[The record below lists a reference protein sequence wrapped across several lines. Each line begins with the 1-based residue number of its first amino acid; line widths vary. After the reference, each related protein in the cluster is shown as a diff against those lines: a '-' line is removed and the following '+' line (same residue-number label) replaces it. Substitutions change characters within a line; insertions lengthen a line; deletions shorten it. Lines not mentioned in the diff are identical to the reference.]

1 MNPNQ
6 KRWKGDETRRVH
18 WLSST
23 TVRTARRWSGIDPPV
38 AVGQVVPHLR
48 LPSCQLATP
57 TGSIHPLAV
66 VLPEPARARER
77 ETPLFRA
84 QRRRLA
90 GRGRSRR
97 PSRPVTTV
105 ARGRRARQ
113 FDRQQASAVAH
124 TAAPATHRPRPDQ
137 LPRSGT
143 GRRHASATVLRAA
156 PRYAT
161 CCTPPARPR
170 CVPAC
175 RFAGP
180 IDRSGQSHADALLH
194 RTRLCVAR
202 RAATG

>member
-1 MNPNQ
+1 MYQ
-6 KRWKGDETRRVH
+6 KRWKEDETRRVH

-23 TVRTARRWSGIDPPV
+23 NCTVVEWDRSARSRRPGGTPHS
-38 AVGQVVPHLR
+38 HLR

-66 VLPEPARARER
+66 VRER
-77 ETPLFRA
+77 ERDATVSCAAQTPRGPRA
-84 QRRRLA
+84 VP
-90 GRGRSRR
+90 
-97 PSRPVTTV
+97 PSQQTSND
-105 ARGRRARQ
+105 GGARQ
-113 FDRQQASAVAH
+113 AGNWATSECSTH
-124 TAAPATHRPRPDQ
+124 TAAPATHRPRPDPS
-137 LPRSGT
+137 PRSGT

-180 IDRSGQSHADALLH
+180 IDRSV
-194 RTRLCVAR
+194 RPVTC
-202 RAATG
+202 